1 MHEDPQ
7 LIAFIN
13 RPARFKPSDQERL
26 FKEIN
31 RRIQTQIVRF
41 HQTIARS
48 DLLSDPDFRQE
59 LTDRV
64 VDRIFLTER
73 RERTEPAGL
82 DRFLFLVVRSVAV
95 DLHRRRTTKRRAGEE
110 EGRRRTCLLDETVPA
125 PIQALWEEFNRDEE
139 VQLGIAREVLQE
151 FDEFLAKLPR
161 NWRLILRV
169 FAMWGDPL
177 TDEET
182 HEIAALRGVSPDQ
195 IREELTAID
204 AQLDSIAEK
213 NSKVMAGLEDDFA
226 LERRYERRLQELA
239 DGEPDR
245 VRAEVA
251 GKLEK
256 TRARRQA
263 KLRRGWSAVEPSAV
277 AVMDLI
283 GAEEVSS
290 VANIRTIL
298 SRARKKI
305 RRHFAERCHEL
316 VLAAYI

>member
-1 MHEDPQ
+1 MHKDHQ

-26 FKEIN
+26 FKQIN

-73 RERTEPAGL
+73 RERTDQAGL
-82 DRFLFLVVRSVAV
+82 DRFLFLVVRSVAI
-95 DLHRRRTTKRRAGEE
+95 DLHRRKTSKRRAAEE
-110 EGRRRTCLLDETVPA
+110 EGKQRTTSLEETEQGPV
-125 PIQALWEEFNRDEE
+125 QALWEEFYQDKGVR
-139 VQLGIAREVLQE
+139 LGIAQELLQE
-151 FDEFLAKLPR
+151 FDEFLDGLPR
-161 NWRLILRV
+161 NWRLILRIY
-169 FAMWGDPL
+169 AMWGDPL
-177 TDEET
+177 TDEEV

-195 IREELTAID
+195 IREELMVID
-204 AQLDSIAEK
+204 AQLESIDEK
-213 NSKVMAGLEDDFA
+213 NRKLMAGLEGDLS
-226 LERRYERRLQELA
+226 LERRYERRLQGLA
-239 DGEPDR
+239 KGEHDQ
-245 VRAEVA
+245 VRAEVVEEI
-251 GKLEK
+251 EK
-256 TRARRQA
+256 IRARRQA
-263 KLRRGWSAVEPSAV
+263 KLKRGWSAVEPSA
-277 AVMDLI
+277 AVVMELI
-283 GAEEVSS
+283 GANEVSS

-316 VLAAYI
+316 V